1 MNTIALVIAIILFVA
16 GLVGTIMPV
25 LPGVVL
31 IYAGM
36 LIYGFMTHFTT
47 LPAYFFIL
55 QALVVVVLFLVD
67 YAASAIGTK
76 RFGGSKQAVWGAV
89 IGTILGI
96 IIFGPL
102 GIILG
107 PFLGAVAAELI
118 RGTDINKT
126 IRVGFGT
133 LIGVLGGTTVKIIA
147 EIIMIIYFFICV
159 F

>member
-1 MNTIALVIAIILFVA
+1 MDTFALVIAIILFIA
-16 GLVGTIMPV
+16 GLIGTVLPV

-36 LIYGFMTHFTT
+36 VIYGFMTHFTT
-47 LPAYFFIL
+47 LHAYFFIL
-55 QALVVVVLFLVD
+55 QAIVVIVLFMVD
-67 YAASAIGTK
+67 YFASAIGTK
-76 RFGGSKQAVWGAV
+76 RFGGSKQAAWGAV

-96 IIFGPL
+96 IVLGPL

-107 PFLGAVAAELI
+107 PFVGAVAAELI

-126 IRVGFGT
+126 IKVGFGT
-133 LIGVLGGTTVKIIA
+133 LIGVLGGTAVKIIA
-147 EIIMIIYFFICV
+147 EIIMIAYFFICI